1 MINAQFILT
10 EKAAKQVALLLEK
23 EQNKDAQIKLLR
35 IGIRGGGCS
44 GLSYFMEFTAAQ
56 EPKDVLFKQHGV
68 DFIIDPKSM
77 LYLQG
82 TELDYLTSIR
92 ESGFQFRNPKQ
103 KKSCGCGESFSV

>member
-1 MINAQFILT
+1 MMNAQFMLT
-10 EKAAKQVALLLEK
+10 ENAAKQVLQLLKKEREK
-23 EQNKDAQIKLLR
+23 NDQIKLLR

-44 GLSYFMEFTAAQ
+44 GLSYFMEFATHQ
-56 EPKDVLFKQHGV
+56 ETKDVLFQQHGV
-68 DFIIDPKSM
+68 DFVIDPKSM